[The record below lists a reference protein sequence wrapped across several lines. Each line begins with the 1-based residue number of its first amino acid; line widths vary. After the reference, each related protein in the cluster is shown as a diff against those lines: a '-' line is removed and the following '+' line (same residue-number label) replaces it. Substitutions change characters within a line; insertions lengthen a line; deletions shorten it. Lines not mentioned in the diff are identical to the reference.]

1 MDIAQTNFD
10 KIKNLLGKWSGYG
23 LAQYPTIKTEDYFE
37 EIVFTANEESTFLHY
52 EQKTW
57 IKDEKGKF
65 EKPIFWETG
74 FIRALE
80 EENSY
85 ELCNA
90 QKSGRIE
97 VLSGKLSQKNGV
109 NFFDFKSKIL
119 ANDQKLINTLRKFIF
134 TDRVFNYELWMSIK
148 NNENFDMHLKAN
160 LNKIIK

>member
-1 MDIAQTNFD
+1 MDIAQKNFD
-10 KIKNLLGKWSGYG
+10 KIKILLGKWSGYG
-23 LAQYPTIKTEDYFE
+23 LAQYPTIKSEDYFE
-37 EIVFTANEESTFLHY
+37 ELIFGSNEETSFLHY
-52 EQKTW
+52 IQKTR
-57 IKDEKGKF
+57 IKDEKGNFK
-65 EKPIFWETG
+65 KPIFWETG

-97 VLSGKLSQKNGV
+97 VLSGKISQKNGV
-109 NFFDFKSKIL
+109 TFFDFNSKIL

-134 TDRVFNYELWMSIK
+134 TDKELNYELWMSIK
-148 NNENFDMHLKAN
+148 NNENIDMHLKAK